1 MNKLIISILIFFIFS
16 LNLVNAQ
23 YWFQSGAI
31 ATSKASFN
39 NGASVSIKTVYNQT
53 PGIGS
58 FGFWVGET
66 LSNGAFLQIGYEVPN
81 ETALFETNCT
91 ESGCDGNV
99 KLTAGHPAWFWEYF
113 PAGNSGGSFLGDIG
127 GDNSAGA
134 NGTFNTYSFESFG
147 NTWNFYF
154 NGKKV
159 GSANLGTSNS
169 GQYSPVA
176 FGEDAQA
183 INNSSVMHIVQ
194 FKNFSFYNNG
204 LLERIPQAYTYVG
217 YGKTSETLLSNP
229 FGVKELNNMVN
240 YFEVGSG
247 IPISNNTQLWKLGY
261 FNNII
266 SEYGGISSNYEY
278 SAYSKVRISSP
289 EYVYLNS
296 TERAVFNGW
305 KGYGNG
311 AYSGNSNNATV
322 YMEGNITEYAQ
333 WKIQYYFNVSS
344 NYGSTKGSGWYDNGT
359 IANFSINKSI
369 IYINNQK
376 REVFESWSNGIKN
389 LYSKILM
396 NSPKSVTAYFKTQ
409 YNVNLTT
416 SYGGAEGG
424 GWYDNGS
431 TANISLLNPVITLTN
446 NSRMVFLSWGKKYN
460 QSNFSVT
467 VNNSLSLNAIYT
479 KQYLLSIESENAYGD
494 NISVDYYVTS
504 IGRTSSPVFVDN
516 ATTFEINSAYYK
528 NVSLGIKET
537 LFINKPM
544 AVKIKLPV
552 SNVTITTLDYFN
564 IPVNASLDI
573 TFKNGTSIK
582 TESGGNGTI
591 TFKNVP
597 FGYIV
602 GYAEYDG
609 LVQNILN
616 GKILYFISVIN
627 EIAILAAIA
636 AAVGSIILLK
646 RNARH

>member
-1 MNKLIISILIFFIFS
+1 
-16 LNLVNAQ
+16 
-23 YWFQSGAI
+23 
-31 ATSKASFN
+31 
-39 NGASVSIKTVYNQT
+39 VSIRTVYNQT

-81 ETALFETNCT
+81 ETALFPTNCT
-91 ESGCDGNV
+91 QLKCNGTIE
-99 KLTAGHPAWFWEYF
+99 LTAGHPAWFWEYF
-113 PAGNSGGSFLGDIG
+113 PAGNDGSSFFGDIG

-134 NGTFNTYSFESFG
+134 NGTFNTYSFESIG
-147 NTWNFYF
+147 NIWYFYF
-154 NGKKV
+154 NGKEV

-169 GQYSPVA
+169 GSYSPVA

-183 INNSSVMHIVQ
+183 INNSAMMHVVQ

-204 LLERIPQAYTYVG
+204 LLEKVPQAYTYIG

-266 SEYGGISSNYEY
+266 SQYGNISSNYEY
-278 SAYSKVRISSP
+278 AAYSKVKISSP

-305 KGYGNG
+305 RGYGNG
-311 AYSGNSNNATV
+311 AYSGNNNNATV
-322 YMEGNITEYAQ
+322 NMGGNITEYAQ
-333 WKIQYYFNVSS
+333 WKIQYYLNVSS
-344 NYGSTKGSGWYDNGT
+344 SYGSAKGSGWYDDGST
-359 IANFSINKSI
+359 ANFSINKSI

-376 REVFESWSNGIKN
+376 REVFEGWSDGIKN
-389 LYSKILM
+389 LYSDILV
-396 NSPKSVTAYFKTQ
+396 NSPKSVTAYFRTQ

-416 SYGGAEGG
+416 SYGSAKGS

-431 TANISLLNPVITLTN
+431 TANISLINPVIILTN
-446 NSRMVFLSWGKKYN
+446 NSRMVFLSWSKEYN
-460 QSNFSVT
+460 QTNFSVT
-467 VNNSLSLNAIYT
+467 VNNPLSLNAIYT
-479 KQYLLSIESENAYGD
+479 KQYLLNIESENAYGN
-494 NISVDYYVTS
+494 NISVDYYTTS
-504 IGRTSSPVFVDN
+504 IGKTSSSIFVDN

-544 AVKIKLPV
+544 TVKVKLPV

-564 IPVNASLDI
+564 IPVNALLSI

-582 TESGGNGTI
+582 TESGTNGTI
-591 TFKNVP
+591 TFNNVP

-609 LVQNILN
+609 LVRNVLN
-616 GKILYFISVIN
+616 GKTLHFISPIN
-627 EIAILAAIA
+627 EIVILIAIA
-636 AAVGSIILLK
+636 AAVGLIILLK
-646 RNARH
+646 RNVRH